1 MILHVGP
8 TRTRTTKSRSRYRPS
23 FTPTARHTHGQEPG
37 GWCHH
42 QHVLQPARRAQ
53 ELGVRDGEDHD
64 HRDDP
69 TDGHR
74 LRRAKDLGER
84 SVPRANR
91 TCTSATRSRTRR
103 RTPSPR
109 SCTRSAAT
117 AARRTSATLAGGE
130 SVIKCPCP
138 LNVLKDTYD
147 HSFYSAHLDKY
158 QHLITDSPQRLG
170 HMVRFFATAEAG
182 FVTGQA

>member
-1 MILHVGP
+1 LILHVGP

-23 FTPTARHTHGQEPG
+23 FTPTARPTHGQEPG

-74 LRRAKDLGER
+74 LRRAKDPGER
-84 SVPRANR
+84 SAPRANR
-91 TCTSATRSRTRR
+91 ACTSATRSRTQR
-103 RTPSPR
+103 RTPSPWP
-109 SCTRSAAT
+109 CTRSAAT
-117 AARRTSATLAGGE
+117 AARRTSATWCASSRPRRLASSRGRPSRWTVG
-130 SVIKCPCP
+130 SQSSSTT
-138 LNVLKDTYD
+138 TYAN
-147 HSFYSAHLDKY
+147 YSRH
-158 QHLITDSPQRLG
+158 
-170 HMVRFFATAEAG
+170 
-182 FVTGQA
+182 